1 MRREGICITTQLLQL
16 IRFMHYDR
24 PGESQEAMDGKKKTI
39 RDIYPKTL
47 LKNDPLHAAAIRQ
60 VVSCQLLLVRLF
72 IILRRLSFEGC
83 GVFVSVEVFQF
94 NGTTSQASGF

>member
-1 MRREGICITTQLLQL
+1 
-16 IRFMHYDR
+16 MHYDR
-24 PGESQEAMDGKKKTI
+24 PGESQEAMDGKKTI

-94 NGTTSQASGF
+94 NGTTSQVSGF